1 MLMKAVV
8 QDVSVFMLFII
19 FMVFFFPSSSIR
31 VMPLLPESD
40 SENASTKSEDEDEEE
55 PSL

>member
-1 MLMKAVV
+1 MA
-8 QDVSVFMLFII
+8 F
-19 FMVFFFPSSSIR
+19 R

-40 SENASTKSEDEDEEE
+40 SENGSTKSEDEDEEE